1 MTPRHKTDASKNELD
16 RYIRIAFEAIN
27 DYNNKENRSLKH
39 SLDKADLIL
48 LNKICN
54 LINAKTKDEVVQKQ
68 LENLV
73 ISIQNKL
80 IEKNLS

>member
-1 MTPRHKTDASKNELD
+1 MKKYHCENLVQFPFKSLTRRNEK
-16 RYIRIAFEAIN
+16 
-27 DYNNKENRSLKH
+27 KENRSLKH
-39 SLDKADLIL
+39 SLDKEDLIL

-54 LINAKTKDEVVQKQ
+54 LINAKAKNEVVQKQ